1 MFLGPKNYKTIYPI
15 YVNEDLIEAL
25 EHMTPSQ

>member
-1 MFLGPKNYKTIYPI
+1 MFLGPKNYKTIYPHI
-15 YVNEDLIEAL
+15 NEDLIEAL